1 MKPQP
6 FALKILTVV
15 SFLLLAVA
23 TWMVFFYAQ
32 LAKSGPAQRI
42 FYFHVANAW
51 VGMLGFLAAAVASI
65 AYLRTHELKWD
76 IVGVAAIE
84 ISLVF
89 FFTVIVSGSIWAKAE
104 WNTWWKWEDNRLV
117 TAAIM
122 EMIYFAYLLLRQ
134 GIEDPD
140 RCARFGAVY
149 ALVGSLSVPI
159 TFMSIRWANA
169 LLHPLVI
176 STVSDAV
183 KAPFLETYEMKLT
196 FFFSLFTFSL
206 IFVVLLWHRI
216 RLGRLAE
223 KVEQMKLKVMQ
234 KYL

>member
-6 FALKILTVV
+6 LALKILTVV

-183 KAPFLETYEMKLT
+183 KTPFLETSEMKRT
-196 FFFSLFTFSL
+196 FFFGLFTFSV
-206 IFVVLLWHRI
+206 IFATLLWHRI